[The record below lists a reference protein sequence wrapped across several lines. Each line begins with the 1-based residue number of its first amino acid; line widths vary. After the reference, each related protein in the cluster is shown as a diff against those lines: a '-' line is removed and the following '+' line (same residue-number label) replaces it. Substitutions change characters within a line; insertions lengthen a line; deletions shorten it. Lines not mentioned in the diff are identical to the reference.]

1 MTPEPVYTLPE
12 NEDDALALFAAMR
25 ATYGWA
31 GTVMCRDDVENALGR
46 PLTDAEWE
54 LVRTSGFW
62 RHIADGF
69 ASYGNDVITDL
80 LDGLRLNNTTEDNR

>member
-1 MTPEPVYTLPE
+1 MTPEPVYALPD

-31 GTVMCRDDVENALGR
+31 GTVMVRGDVEGEYGA
-46 PLTDAEWE
+46 PITDAEWE

-62 RHIADGF
+62 RHIPDGF
-69 ASYGNDVITDL
+69 ASYGNDVITDAVASL
-80 LDGLRLNNTTEDNR
+80 LLNYTENDR